1 LMTSSGTSNPRAM
14 LSIAAACLMAG
25 ALCHAGGD
33 EAPTPVVGES
43 SFGQKSPGT
52 EGAVAGHLP
61 SQMEQARTASVS
73 QPLLQAEVGSVG
85 WWPPSSD
92 RRFEQLAAYPND
104 WGAVGLLNAEGGID
118 SKGHPF
124 FTPLGANGRACV
136 TCHQPADGMGL
147 SLKTIQQRWST
158 TGGKDPLFA
167 SIDGSNCPSLP
178 QGERSNHSLLVEHG
192 LIRIY
197 LPWPPRAADGSKVD
211 PEFTI
216 DVVRDPSTCNLDRLY
231 GLHSAN
237 PMISVFRRP
246 RAVANEHYIS
256 ASFALRGVRG
266 RRLNNKTGEPL
277 SINPETGQRT
287 GLPIMADGREPT
299 LRTQAFEA
307 VMTHEQAESP
317 PSDDQLLQIERFENQ
332 LFVAQ
337 LSDKV
342 GDVFSGENA
351 PSAMGPAA
359 VAAGRPHVSGDNWN
373 TPIFGNFDAWDVSAP
388 GLPAATKDFRDSVRR
403 GYEVFTERPMWIR
416 DVAWF
421 NSIGMGNPYK
431 RNCTICHATQFVG
444 TDTSP
449 GVMDIGANNR
459 PWSKADGY
467 LPLFKLTCKPSSVPH
482 PYLGRTIYTHDPG
495 RALITGR
502 CQDIGSLVMQQLRGL
517 AVRAPYFSNGSAKDL
532 AAVVDYYNERF
543 DMKLTDQEKKD
554 LINFMSVL

>member
-1 LMTSSGTSNPRAM
+1 MSHACVNLRAM
-14 LSIAAACLMAG
+14 LLIAAACLG
-25 ALCHAGGD
+25 ANVLCHAGSD
-33 EAPTPVVGES
+33 ETTTPMIGRS
-43 SFGQKSPGT
+43 SPEQKNPGT
-52 EGAVAGHLP
+52 EGTIAGHLP
-61 SQMEQARTASVS
+61 SQMEQARTALVS
-73 QPLLQAEVGSVG
+73 NLSPQGEVGSTG
-85 WWPPSSD
+85 WWAPSSD
-92 RRFEQLAAYPND
+92 RRFEQLTPYLNA
-104 WGAVGLLNAEGGID
+104 WGAVGLLNADGAIE

-124 FTPLGANGRACV
+124 FAPLGANGRACV
-136 TCHQPADGMGL
+136 TCHQPADGMSL

-158 TGGKDPLFA
+158 TDGKDPLFA
-167 SIDGSNCPSLP
+167 SIDGSNCPSLL
-178 QGERSNHSLLVEHG
+178 QGERSNHSLLIDHG

-197 LPWPPRAADGSKVD
+197 LPWPPRAADGSKID
-211 PEFTI
+211 PDFTI
-216 DVVRDPSTCNLDRLY
+216 DVISDPSTCNLDPAY

-237 PMISVFRRP
+237 PMVSVFRRP

-256 ASFALRGVRG
+256 ASFAMRGVRG

-277 SINPETGQRT
+277 AINPETGQRT

-299 LRTQAFEA
+299 LRTQALEA
-307 VMTHEQAESP
+307 VMTHEQAMSP
-317 PSDDQLLQIERFENQ
+317 PTDNQLLQIEQFENQ

-342 GDVFSGENA
+342 GDMFGGENA

-373 TPIFGNFDAWDVSAP
+373 TPIFGNFDAWNVSAP
-388 GLPAATKDFRDSVRR
+388 DIPAATQEFRDSVRR
-403 GYEVFTERPMWIR
+403 GYGVFTERPMWIR

-431 RNCTICHATQFVG
+431 RNCTICHAMQFVG

-467 LPLFKLTCKPSSVPH
+467 LPLFKLTCKPSSAAH

-517 AVRAPYFSNGSAKDL
+517 AARAPYFSNGSAKDL
-532 AAVVDYYNERF
+532 AAVVDYYDRRF
-543 DMKLTDQEKKD
+543 DMKLTTQEKED
-554 LINFMSVL
+554 LINFLSVL